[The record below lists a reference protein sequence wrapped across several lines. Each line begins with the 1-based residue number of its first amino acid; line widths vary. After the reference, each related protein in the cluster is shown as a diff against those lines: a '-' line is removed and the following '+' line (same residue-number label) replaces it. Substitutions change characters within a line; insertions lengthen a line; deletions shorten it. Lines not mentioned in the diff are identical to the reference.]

1 METELTGSCSRVSS
15 ALTCAPGRRCYIHA
29 DPRQISPTAAS
40 LTDWDLNDARVHTHL
55 NLTEPSA
62 VWIPRIHEVTAVRLP
77 AFGGIRRRRR
87 IGRAWI
93 SRRHLHIHLKL
104 LHFFFSIL
112 VSMELKEVCLR
123 LYLAWC
129 RGLVRWNNMLRKS
142 KESTKKF
149 KYGRERPINN

>member
-1 METELTGSCSRVSS
+1 MTTDSRVSS

-104 LHFFFSIL
+104 LHFFFFNP
-112 VSMELKEVCLR
+112 R
-123 LYLAWC
+123 LSGTK
-129 RGLVRWNNMLRKS
+129 RGLSPSLSGLVPRPGAMEQHAK
-142 KESTKKF
+142 KEQ
-149 KYGRERPINN
+149 REYKEIQVWPKTTN